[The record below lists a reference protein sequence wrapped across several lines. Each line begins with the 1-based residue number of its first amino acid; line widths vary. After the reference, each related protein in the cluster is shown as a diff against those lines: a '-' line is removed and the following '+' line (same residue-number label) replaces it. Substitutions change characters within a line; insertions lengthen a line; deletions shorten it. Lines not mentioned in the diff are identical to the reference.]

1 MGSGLKPFG
10 SPSVNGLYAALQV
23 VVENSEGLLMLI
35 GGRCSI
41 QGLWTP
47 KFCGLGGSKV
57 LASRMFGSPQIAS
70 CSFGGCSCRVYL
82 ANPK

>member
-1 MGSGLKPFG
+1 MGSGLEPFG
-10 SPSVNGLYAALQV
+10 SPSVKVLYAALQV

-35 GGRCSI
+35 GGRCGI
-41 QGLWTP
+41 QGLWTQVLR
-47 KFCGLGGSKV
+47 FRGSKV